1 MNNND
6 EIYLNDVVMEEERIE
21 KESKIQPSV
30 QREKNINVDE
40 GGEKNLGKLEKITF
54 SKKKVET

>member
-1 MNNND
+1 
-6 EIYLNDVVMEEERIE
+6 
-21 KESKIQPSV
+21 V

-40 GGEKNLGKLEKITF
+40 GGEKNFKKLEKITF